1 MSNMPKG
8 RILYFSGPNCSV
20 CRDLKPKLNE
30 VAITEFPDFEWVEVD
45 CALQPDIAAQ
55 HSVFTVPVVEIEIEG
70 KNYLRFVRQTSVSDF
85 TEKTKR
91 LYDMLTE

>member
-70 KNYLRFVRQTSVSDF
+70 KNYLRFVRQISVSDF
-85 TEKTKR
+85 IEKTRR
-91 LYDMLTE
+91 LYDMLSE